1 MTITRARGLDCS
13 EYNNISWPNVPD
25 FIDFAYIRSSSGVGY
40 TDRAL
45 QKHYDGAKAT
55 GRLVGPYH
63 YCLMSNDPV
72 ETARYFYQVASAGG
86 KTWDLPPALDFE
98 YPKDIMNHTADEQ
111 VAWLKATG
119 DECESL
125 FGQTPNIY
133 SFPSAFKDDL
143 IRSGNAGDLR
153 KFGLWIADLSKGCPP
168 SDASQPYVPPFMDG
182 WTFWQVSGDNGPRLP
197 GISTAIDQD
206 VFNGTRE
213 QLFNVYGNGAARA
226 SGGVL
231 PFMAKV
237 GVLAGLGWGGYKLA
251 KKLGF

>member
-1 MTITRARGLDCS
+1 
-13 EYNNISWPNVPD
+13 
-25 FIDFAYIRSSSGVGY
+25 
-40 TDRAL
+40 
-45 QKHYDGAKAT
+45 
-55 GRLVGPYH
+55 
-63 YCLMSNDPV
+63 
-72 ETARYFYQVASAGG
+72 
-86 KTWDLPPALDFE
+86 
-98 YPKDIMNHTADEQ
+98 
-111 VAWLKATG
+111 
-119 DECESL
+119 
-125 FGQTPNIY
+125 
-133 SFPSAFKDDL
+133 
-143 IRSGNAGDLR
+143 
-153 KFGLWIADLSKGCPP
+153 
-168 SDASQPYVPPFMDG
+168 MDG